1 MNCDTAPIFDRSS
14 LLIGEENCQKL
25 ATAHILILGIGGV
38 GGYALENLARAGI
51 GKLTI
56 IDGDTVDITNCNR
69 QLSALTGTVGKPKT
83 EVWTERIK
91 AINPDAEVDARQ
103 CFLRTREDIDSLLD
117 TAHFDFAIDAI
128 DEFTPKITFIV
139 ALKKRKIPFISAMGA
154 GGKLDPSQI
163 KIADISKTSGCP
175 LARNVRKKLRE
186 YHIEKGVK
194 TVYSPEPPLK
204 HFADRK
210 IGSISFIPA
219 IFGCFCAAE
228 AVNSLIKKS

>member
-1 MNCDTAPIFDRSS
+1 MLNDNSPLFDRAS
-14 LLIGEENCQKL
+14 LLIGDENCRKL
-25 ATAHILILGIGGV
+25 ANAHVLVLGIGGV

-56 IDGDTVDITNCNR
+56 IDGDLVDITNCNR
-69 QLSALTGTVGKPKT
+69 QLSALNNTVGRPKT
-83 EVWTERIK
+83 EVWAERIK

-103 CFLRTREDIDSLLD
+103 CFLRTQEDIDSLLD
-117 TAHFDFAIDAI
+117 GDHFDFAIDAI
-128 DEFTPKITFIV
+128 DEFTPKITFIL
-139 ALKKRKIPFISAMGA
+139 ALKRRKIPFISAMGA

-186 YHIEKGVK
+186 YNIEKGVK

-204 HFADRK
+204 KFADRK

>member
-1 MNCDTAPIFDRSS
+1 MDNDFIFERTGLLLNDEQCRKIRS
-14 LLIGEENCQKL
+14 
-25 ATAHILILGIGGV
+25 AHVLVLGVGGV
-38 GGYALENLARAGI
+38 GGYALENLARCGV

-69 QLSALTGTVGKPKT
+69 QISALQTTVGRPKV
-83 EVWTERIK
+83 EVWKERIQL
-91 AINPDAEVDARQ
+91 INPDAVVDARYQ
-103 CFLRTREDIDSLLD
+103 FLRTEEEICSLLE
-117 TAHFDFAIDAI
+117 TPFDFAIDAI
-128 DEFTPKITFIV
+128 DEFAPKIAFIL
-139 ALKKRKIPFISAMGA
+139 ALKRRKIPFISAMGA

-204 HFADRK
+204 RFADRK

-219 IFGCFCAAE
+219 IFGCFCAAA
-228 AVNSLIKKS
+228 AVNYLIKK

>member
-1 MNCDTAPIFDRSS
+1 MNDTCTPIFDRST
-14 LLIGEENCQKL
+14 LLIGEENCRKL
-25 ATAHILILGIGGV
+25 ANAHLLVLGIGGV

-69 QLSALTGTVGKPKT
+69 QLSALQSTVGMAKS
-83 EVWTERIK
+83 EVWRRRITD
-91 AINPDAEVDARQ
+91 INPAVAVDAQHRFLRSDAEIA
-103 CFLRTREDIDSLLD
+103 ELLD
-117 TAHFDFAIDAI
+117 NTHFDFVIDAI
-128 DEFTPKITFIV
+128 DEFTPKIAFIC
-139 ALKKRKIPFISAMGA
+139 ALKRRKIPFISAMGA

-163 KIADISKTSGCP
+163 KIADISKTTGCP

-186 YHIEKGVK
+186 YGIEKGVK
-194 TVYSPEPPLK
+194 TVFSPEPPLK
-204 HFADRK
+204 SFTECK

-228 AVNSLIKKS
+228 AVNSLIKK

>member
-38 GGYALENLARAGI
+38 GGYAVENLARAGI

-163 KIADISKTSGCP
+163 TIADISKTSGCP

-228 AVNSLIKKS
+228 AVNHLIKK